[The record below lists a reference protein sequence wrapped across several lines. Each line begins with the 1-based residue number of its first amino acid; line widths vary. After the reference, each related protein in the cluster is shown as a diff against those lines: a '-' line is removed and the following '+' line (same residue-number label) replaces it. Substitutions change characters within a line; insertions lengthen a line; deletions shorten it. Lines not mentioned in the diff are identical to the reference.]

1 MKETIIILGLNF
13 GGHDTSACLMKNG
26 ELLSACEEERYTKE
40 KHTRD
45 FPKNAINDCLKQANI
60 SINDVDEITLSYD
73 PSLLKIENFQNIIST
88 SRQNFEISDFNKGYQ
103 LLLLG
108 SLINLG
114 IKQNRIANSLGII
127 ILLFLYKDKLNKAS
141 KIFSSIY
148 LVLERESVL

>member
-1 MKETIIILGLNF
+1 MTDEVIILGLNF

-45 FPKNAINDCLKQANI
+45 FPKNAINDCLKKANI

-88 SRQNFEISDFNKGYQ
+88 SRQNFEINDFK
-103 LLLLG
+103 
-108 SLINLG
+108 
-114 IKQNRIANSLGII
+114 
-127 ILLFLYKDKLNKAS
+127 KLKELRSQDFQSS
-141 KIFSSIY
+141 KFY
-148 LVLERESVL
+148 